1 MWNEAL
7 SVLDRAERLQRQFFT
22 HVAPAWEPPA
32 DIVEADGE
40 LRVHIALPGV
50 PADSI
55 TIAVDPA
62 GVTVSALRAFPLG
75 ADCGEAHI
83 HRVEIPYGRFE
94 RRIDVALDDPYAP
107 LELSGK
113 SLENGVL
120 TLTFRTQL
128 STQLSKK
135 EKEGA

>member
-32 DIVEADGE
+32 DIVEAGDE
-40 LRVHIALPGV
+40 LRVHIALPG
-50 PADSI
+50 
-55 TIAVDPA
+55 
-62 GVTVSALRAFPLG
+62 GVTVSALRAFPLK
-75 ADCGEAHI
+75 ADCGPGAHI
-83 HRVEIPYGRFE
+83 HRIEIPYGRFE
-94 RRIDVALDDPYAP
+94 RRIEVALDDPYTP

-120 TLTFRTQL
+120 TLTFRTRL
-128 STQLSKK
+128 SR
-135 EKEGA
+135 KEGA

>member
-1 MWNEAL
+1 MWSEAL

-22 HVAPAWEPPA
+22 QVAPAWEPPA

-55 TIAVDPA
+55 TIAFDAA
-62 GVTVSALRAFPLG
+62 GVTVSALRAFPLR
-75 ADCGEAHI
+75 DCGAEAHI

-94 RRIDVALDDPYAP
+94 RRIEVALDDPYAP

-135 EKEGA
+135 EGA

>member
-7 SVLDRAERLQRQFFT
+7 SVLDRAERLQRQFF
-22 HVAPAWEPPA
+22 HHAAAAWEPPA
-32 DIVEADGE
+32 DIVEAGDE

-55 TIAVDPA
+55 TIAVDAA
-62 GVTVSALRAFPLG
+62 GVSVSALRAFPLR
-75 ADCGEAHI
+75 ADCGVEAHI
-83 HRVEIPYGRFE
+83 HRIEIPYGRFE
-94 RRIDVALDDPYAP
+94 RRIEVALDDPYAP

-120 TLTFRTQL
+120 TLTFRR
-128 STQLSKK
+128 
-135 EKEGA
+135 KEGA